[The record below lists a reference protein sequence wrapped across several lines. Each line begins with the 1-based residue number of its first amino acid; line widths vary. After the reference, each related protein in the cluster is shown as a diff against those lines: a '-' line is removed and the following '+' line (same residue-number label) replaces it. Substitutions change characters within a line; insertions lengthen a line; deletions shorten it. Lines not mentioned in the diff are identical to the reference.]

1 MCISIRRRVLLI
13 VNMPSRQAS
22 PSKGGPV
29 SRQAFLTSDPSSAT
43 RRPSY
48 GDLRLDLLGGFRLRV
63 AQRPMAL
70 PIHAQRVLAYLS
82 VYGRDAVCTRA
93 TLGNRLWP
101 ESDGEHARASL
112 RTSLWRIGRAD
123 PRLVSAEQDMVRLGA
138 APRVDLHG
146 ALAQARRLT
155 RRETPLA
162 DDDCNLAPL
171 TAELL
176 PAWDEDWLLLERERV
191 RQLQLHALDALAR
204 RLRLQRRYSEAVDA
218 ALTAITIDPLR
229 ESAQGELIAA
239 HVAEGNIAAAHR
251 QLDNYARLLH
261 AELGLRPSQ
270 SLTALLD
277 APRQGRREG

>member
-1 MCISIRRRVLLI
+1 VSRKALLI
-13 VNMPSRQAS
+13 S
-22 PSKGGPV
+22 G
-29 SRQAFLTSDPSSAT
+29 PSSAT
-43 RRPSY
+43 RRPSS
-48 GDLRLDLLGGFRLRV
+48 GDLRLDLLGGFRLHV

-70 PIHAQRVLAYLS
+70 PMHSQRVLAYLS
-82 VYGRDAVCTRA
+82 VSGRDAVCTRA

-251 QLDNYARLLH
+251 QLDSYARLLH

-277 APRQGRREG
+277 TPRQGWRGG

>member
-1 MCISIRRRVLLI
+1 
-13 VNMPSRQAS
+13 
-22 PSKGGPV
+22 
-29 SRQAFLTSDPSSAT
+29 
-43 RRPSY
+43 
-48 GDLRLDLLGGFRLRV
+48 
-63 AQRPMAL
+63 
-70 PIHAQRVLAYLS
+70 
-82 VYGRDAVCTRA
+82 
-93 TLGNRLWP
+93 
-101 ESDGEHARASL
+101 
-112 RTSLWRIGRAD
+112 
-123 PRLVSAEQDMVRLGA
+123 
-138 APRVDLHG
+138 
-146 ALAQARRLT
+146 LT
-155 RRETPLA
+155 RQETPLA

-251 QLDNYARLLH
+251 QLDSYARLLR

-277 APRQGRREG
+277 APRQEWREG

>member
-1 MCISIRRRVLLI
+1 VYQHPPVSSQHRQHAVTASITVL
-13 VNMPSRQAS
+13 
-22 PSKGGPV
+22 GGPV
-29 SRQAFLTSDPSSAT
+29 SRKALLVSDPSPAN
-43 RRPSY
+43 RRPSP

-70 PIHAQRVLAYLS
+70 PMHSQRVLAYLS
-82 VYGRDAVCTRA
+82 VYGRDAACTRA

-146 ALAQARRLT
+146 ALAQAHRLT
-155 RRETPLA
+155 RPETPLA

-229 ESAQGELIAA
+229 ESAQRELIAA

-251 QLDNYARLLH
+251 QLDSYTRLLH
-261 AELGLRPSQ
+261 AELGLRPCQ
-270 SLTALLD
+270 SLTALLE
-277 APRQGRREG
+277 APRQGWRGG